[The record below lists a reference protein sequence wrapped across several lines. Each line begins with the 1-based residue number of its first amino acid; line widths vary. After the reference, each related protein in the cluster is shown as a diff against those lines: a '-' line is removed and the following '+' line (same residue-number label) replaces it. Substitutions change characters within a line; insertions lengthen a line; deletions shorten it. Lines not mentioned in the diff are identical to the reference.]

1 MRQLSFSWQ
10 GKKKITKTS
19 QRYQYYAET
28 SATPASSKLDSE
40 WVGQTVV
47 MSDVRP
53 YGSIM
58 QGLEELWDAQTNEDQ
73 TVNNSGK

>member
-1 MRQLSFSWQ
+1 
-10 GKKKITKTS
+10 
-19 QRYQYYAET
+19 
-28 SATPASSKLDSE
+28 
-40 WVGQTVV
+40 